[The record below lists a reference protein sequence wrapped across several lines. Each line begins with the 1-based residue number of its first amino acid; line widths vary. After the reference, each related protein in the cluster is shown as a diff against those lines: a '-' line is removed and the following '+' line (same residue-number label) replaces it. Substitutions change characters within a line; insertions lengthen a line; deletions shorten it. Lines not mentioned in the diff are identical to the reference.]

1 MTNQPGKQ
9 CTINSPAVVEGYGYW
24 SGQDV
29 RIEFHPA
36 SANDG
41 ITFVRVDQATPVRI
55 SATIDHLLET
65 PRRTSLAH
73 AGQRFEMRVEMI
85 EHIMAA
91 LAGLGI
97 DNCEVRV
104 DAVEMPG
111 LDGSA
116 QPFVEALSEAGIVEL
131 AAPRRRL
138 VVDRVIRLG
147 DDHRWIEARPAAGG
161 SPLTIHYE
169 LDYGTD
175 NAIGRQTFEIELTP
189 MSFRIE
195 LATSR
200 TFMLRH
206 EADGLLSQGLGTRV
220 SPQDLLIFG
229 DHGPIDNTLRFENE
243 CVRHKVLD
251 LVGDLMLS
259 GCDIIGKISAYRAG
273 HRMHAQLVQS
283 LISNIQMN
291 LPWKCSA

>member
-1 MTNQPGKQ
+1 MVQ
-9 CTINSPAVVEGYGYW
+9 GYGYW

-29 RIEFHPA
+29 RVEFHPA
-36 SANDG
+36 SVNDG
-41 ITFVRVDQATPVRI
+41 ITFVRVDQASPVLI
-55 SATIDHLLET
+55 SATIDHHLET
-65 PRRTSLAH
+65 PRRTTLAH
-73 AGQRFEMRVEMI
+73 AGQRVEMI

-91 LAGLGI
+91 LSGLGI

-111 LDGSA
+111 LDGSS
-116 QPFVEALSEAGIVEL
+116 QPFVEALSQAGIVEL

-147 DDHRWIEARPAAGG
+147 DNHRWIEARPVASG
-161 SPLTIHYE
+161 SSLTIHYK

-175 NAIGRQTFEIELTP
+175 NAIGRQSFEIELTP
-189 MSFRIE
+189 ASFRTE
-195 LATSR
+195 LAASR
-200 TFMLRH
+200 TFMLKH
-206 EADGLLSQGLGTRV
+206 EADGLVSQGLGTRV

-229 DHGPIDNTLRFENE
+229 DRGVIDNTLRFENE

-259 GCDIIGKISAYRAG
+259 GCDVIGKISAYRAG

-283 LISNIQMN
+283 LISNIQIN
-291 LPWKCSA
+291 SLWKYSA